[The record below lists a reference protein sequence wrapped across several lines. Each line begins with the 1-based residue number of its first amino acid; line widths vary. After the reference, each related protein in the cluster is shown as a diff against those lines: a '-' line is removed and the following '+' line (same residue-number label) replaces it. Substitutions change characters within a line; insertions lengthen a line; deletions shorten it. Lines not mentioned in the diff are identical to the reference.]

1 MTTSSERAL
10 IISSD
15 GHAMPKMR
23 DYRPYLPASL
33 QDRFDDFCVFY
44 DEHGAL
50 PMDPRHLARR
60 LDPDVLDQWV
70 RDVYEPGRLEGCSD
84 PVKRLTELRPEGVVA
99 EVLFPDFGLPFEGV
113 VPTPTRRYEASSQ
126 LWPPRTPEE
135 IDEGNKAHNR
145 WLVDYCSVAPE
156 RFAGMAVVSFDDIED
171 AMVQIR
177 WAREAGLKGVLLPTF
192 SAEHPIFHSDY
203 DPIWSLL
210 EDLEMPV
217 NSHIAISA
225 TLPMVR
231 YAGVAHPAVAN
242 TLHGDMRFRCHEVLS
257 HLIWGG
263 VLERHPKLGVALT
276 EQGSDWVIG
285 ALESWDYS
293 YEGSFQRRDVREVVP
308 LMPSEYFRRQCWLGS
323 SLFSRAEVEARHRIG
338 IDQMLLGMDYP
349 HHEGTLAHGTVN
361 YLRATLGAAG
371 VPAAEARR
379 LLGENAV
386 ERWKFDTASLRPLAD
401 EFGPELE
408 LLLTPPDI
416 DFYPRGDVHRPL
428 STV

>member
-1 MTTSSERAL
+1 
-10 IISSD
+10 
-15 GHAMPKMR
+15 
-23 DYRPYLPASL
+23 
-33 QDRFDDFCVFY
+33 
-44 DEHGAL
+44 
-50 PMDPRHLARR
+50 
-60 LDPDVLDQWV
+60 
-70 RDVYEPGRLEGCSD
+70 
-84 PVKRLTELRPEGVVA
+84 
-99 EVLFPDFGLPFEGV
+99 
-113 VPTPTRRYEASSQ
+113 
-126 LWPPRTPEE
+126 
-135 IDEGNKAHNR
+135 
-145 WLVDYCSVAPE
+145 
-156 RFAGMAVVSFDDIED
+156 
-171 AMVQIR
+171 
-177 WAREAGLKGVLLPTF
+177 
-192 SAEHPIFHSDY
+192 
-203 DPIWSLL
+203 
-210 EDLEMPV
+210 MPV

-371 VPAAEARR
+371 VPAPEARR

-416 DFYPRGDVHRPL
+416 DFYPRGGCAQAALNGLTPRLGAPAVSSRGRTCESPWSRCHRRMGTCSSRVRWRSRQRSLRRGSPL
-428 STV
+428 R